1 MINEKDLGIYIKSN
15 KTFYILETG
24 SIVIS
29 SHVTRIKK
37 ALIQKNLIT
46 MTDTSYTD
54 SDQYEVLTYKEAKS
68 KEYNVE
74 KLYLNSHIRKHF
86 ENEKSEDT
94 NW

>member
-1 MINEKDLGIYIKSN
+1 MINEKDLGIYVNSN
-15 KTFYILETG
+15 KTFYVLETG

-37 ALIQKNLIT
+37 ILVQKNLII

-54 SDQYEVLTYKEAKS
+54 SDQYEVLSYKDAKN
-68 KEYNVE
+68 KDYKIE

-86 ENEKSEDT
+86 QNEKSEDN

>member
-1 MINEKDLGIYIKSN
+1 MINEKDLGIYLYSD

-37 ALIQKNLIT
+37 ILIQKSLIT

-54 SDQYEVLTYKEAKS
+54 SDQYEVLSYKQAREKDC
-68 KEYNVE
+68 KVE
-74 KLYLNSHIRKHF
+74 RLFLNSHIRKHF
-86 ENEKSEDT
+86 ENEKSEDN

>member
-1 MINEKDLGIYIKSN
+1 MINEKELGIYVKEN

-37 ALIQKNLIT
+37 ALIQKNLIK

-54 SDQYEVLTYKEAKS
+54 SEQYEVLSHKEAKS
-68 KEYNVE
+68 KEYTVE
-74 KLYLNSHIRKHF
+74 RLYLNSHIRKHF